1 GNGGRSGRGHD
12 LGGQRR
18 RPDFLGLGVRH
29 HQPQASVLDHV
40 LDSGRDICTTAQPD
54 DGLII
59 CGGHGNYRSV
69 LRRRFRHHAVI
80 CRGLFRYEIR
90 GRYYGIILLAW
101 GLAAIPS
108 PLLIA
113 KIKDSTGTYT
123 GAIYII
129 AAVALVSAILP
140 FIVRPLKQEGSSDPG
155 EPDDTEK
162 IPEPE

>member
-1 GNGGRSGRGHD
+1 AIWAWVSDNIVRE
-12 LGGQRR
+12 QV
-18 RPDFLGLGVRH
+18 FL
-29 HQPQASVLDHV
+29 
-40 LDSGRDICTTAQPD
+40 IMF
-54 DGLII
+54 LIQ
-59 CGGHGNYRSV
+59 
-69 LRRRFRHHAVI
+69 AVI
-80 CRGLFRYEIR
+80 FALLASLTMFSLVVMATASICQCYGGGIGAIAAFAAEYI
-90 GRYYGIILLAW
+90 GMKFVGGIYGIILLAW